1 MDSQPEEE
9 TGLEVGD
16 LVIIQGGRLNKSS
29 GKIYGFS
36 QDRIDILP
44 KGSTSSLIKIPL
56 IDGSPDPEYEIEN
69 ILILKKALRTGFINL
84 VDLRAGQTVET
95 FGSAGE
101 PRGIFKVIRVDEEKD
116 SATFQD
122 ESGEEE
128 NIVFGF
134 TGIPRGSPYEVIR
147 TREESV
153 PEGEKQEGKEEEIQQ
168 AGPVSRVAVDE
179 DDILQEGQAPS
190 AEEERPLDFT
200 IGQVIELPV
209 EEELKE
215 TGTADRIYVDVFQR
229 SEMLSQMI
237 RLLPPIQQRDPL
249 KLQEVRRN
257 VEQMILLRN
266 EVVKY
271 GVTGDP
277 AGIKATSI
285 NTLAELVTRP
295 DVPLSRK
302 VADMTKV
309 LYLDY
314 RKSFTFLGNPIFKEE
329 DPDAGPLE
337 EGLYAE
343 YLIDIIKRA
352 EVLQQSA
359 NETNAAQE
367 VAVQMPKF
375 YLDMEKYRQKI
386 QAPFLLEAGKEAVS
400 TDEEVFRREIPSFES
415 PELNTLEVVGK
426 HMKKSETAVL
436 FNPPPIKQSPFAITR
451 ILKERVA
458 RFSKGE
464 AIRAVETGENPSYT
478 NVLVFPMTV
487 LRDLGPIRSGILAQ
501 DMSLGAARPNSMERI
516 LEELGEITEFPTADS
531 ILNIGINGNILGNV
545 FIKEW
550 LANLRLN
557 IGGLGDAWATLR
569 GYGTKDIEWNLEQA
583 QVLQDKIEQRL
594 AGLRVFMGKQRELAS
609 SQLTNLKF
617 EPQPVLAAQ
626 DSARLL
632 SRIESEPLLQ
642 KVMTDIRE
650 YIGDLALVDINWFT
664 YVFIEYPDLLLAT
677 LGQQPGILT
686 RQRLRHVRILYT
698 NARFAGY
705 RLKRKLLDSGLPPE
719 ENACPHV
726 ERLMKVRKIEKS
738 TEDEP
743 RDVLKV
749 KMLVKLLNDF
759 RGRTEDDWIWCKVCD
774 QHLICAH
781 ELIQIQEF
789 LRPAEQE
796 TLHKEMIIKF
806 SGGQFA
812 GKFICRVCGRAIANL
827 EFDQSLEFDDE
838 GRPMMGRSVMVDRDS
853 IALDELEELLKG
865 PSEIIKGIEFGTETL
880 DLMYLTLK
888 KMAGLMGVN
897 PEEREYRVMVED
909 LSTYLLSLPNRE
921 AYAQATR
928 GKKVQDFDIYYSIN
942 YVSAAAAVL
951 LLKIQTRVPDYIVY
965 YTSSDCKEGFL
976 GYPLE
981 ETEASQGINCIASVV
996 AGIND
1001 NEFPWNMT
1009 TLQKQGNLLKRTD
1022 LIKPLIRK
1030 QIDAFV
1036 KHPTQQTLMKRKRDY
1051 RAKLAGTDKKVGGV
1065 FGVADQIAKS
1075 FRPVPFILSPEDSAK
1090 EVVVAPAASPEKQAT
1105 AWIRMAHMIARK
1117 NAALNPDTP
1126 ISETT
1131 CCLHKLTEP
1140 FPDLAKE
1147 AMPALEE
1154 RRVSVGHKGT
1164 LNTTFYTERPKTLEG
1179 KIDPKD
1185 YFKLFVHLCYQG
1197 DNKGLPH
1204 NIGLTLSCLE
1214 CGLNFKENPNLPLS
1228 TQADPKKAKEE
1239 ESKASAEL
1247 QAHIVSQGIIIN
1259 EETAQ
1264 DLLTTS
1270 RLRSHVVKDPVVPV
1284 PKMSNMLA
1292 ELQEVPPMAGW
1303 ASMLNSIQVVLAELG
1318 PSATRIQIAKASE
1331 DLVNSIIEK
1340 EEFIRIRLGDDVF
1353 RYIESLTR
1361 RSPRECGE
1369 SVTACILV
1377 PFKRWISR
1385 IDVSK
1390 FKILASYELS
1400 KDTENDIMIK
1410 GLGNYLKTIG
1420 DDSELKGLALRKVR
1434 AFIDDLSRICKSV
1447 FPVLRSV
1454 LTPGGQLMT
1463 QYLLRAYVMGT
1474 IQKFLDPHEIPDVEV
1489 YGTDEDGPTEDEGG
1503 VVNMK
1508 ALYRA
1513 LAQSLTKYAVISKTP
1528 TEEEIRLSLEKRV
1541 EKEKQQFIGEMDRM
1555 SKDEKRVEKTL
1566 MSLGMG
1572 KWAAGGSKAIRQYD
1586 PERYETERAERAAAG
1601 IVDYAPEGG
1610 DRIMDM
1616 FGADFGADYDAGGD
1630 RMGGD
1635 YDEGG
1640 MAEDEY

>member
-9 TGLEVGD
+9 IGLEVGD
-16 LVIIQGGRLNKSS
+16 TVRIIGGRLNGTE
-29 GKIYGFS
+29 GKVYGFS
-36 QDRIDILP
+36 TDRLDILP
-44 KGSTSSLIKIPL
+44 TGSTSSLIKIPL
-56 IDGSPDPEYEIEN
+56 IDGAPDPEYEIEDFRT
-69 ILILKKALRTGFINL
+69 KKTLRSGFINL
-84 VDLRAGQTVET
+84 VDLRAGQTIET
-95 FGSAGE
+95 FGPNSE
-101 PRGIFKVIRVDEEKD
+101 PTGTFKVISVNEEKD
-116 SATFQD
+116 SAKFQD
-122 ESGEEE
+122 SAGEEFD
-128 NIVFGF
+128 ITFGF
-134 TGIPRGSPYEVIR
+134 TGIPRGDYAFEVIR
-147 TREESV
+147 TREESI
-153 PEGEKQEGKEEEIQQ
+153 PEGKPEGQGQGQEQKEE

-179 DDILQEGQAPS
+179 EDLLEGQAPS
-190 AEEERPLDFT
+190 LEEEKPLDFT

-215 TGTADRIYVDVFQR
+215 IGTADRIYDDLFQR

-237 RLLPPIQQRDPL
+237 RLLPTIQQRDPL

-266 EVVKY
+266 DVVKY

-277 AGIKATSI
+277 AGLKPTSI

-302 VADMTKV
+302 VVDMTKV

-314 RKSFTFLGNPIFKEE
+314 RKSFTFLGNPIFTEE

-337 EGLYAE
+337 QGLYAE
-343 YLIDIIKRA
+343 YLIDILKRA
-352 EVLQQSA
+352 EVLQQDA

-386 QAPFLLEAGKEAVS
+386 QTPFVLEVGKTSVAA
-400 TDEEVFRREIPSFES
+400 DEEVFRREVPNFES

-426 HMKKSETAVL
+426 HMKKDITVTL

-458 RFSKGE
+458 RFSKGQSL
-464 AIRAVETGENPSYT
+464 RAVETGESPSYT

-501 DMSLGAARPNSMERI
+501 DMSLGAAASSSMERI
-516 LEELGEITEFPTADS
+516 LKELGEITEFPTAES

-545 FIKEW
+545 FIKDW

-569 GYGTKDIEWNLEQA
+569 GYGTKDIEWNIEQA

-594 AGLRVFMGKQRELAS
+594 AGIKVFMGQQRELAA

-617 EPQPVLAAQ
+617 EPQPILSAE
-626 DSARLL
+626 DGARLL

-642 KVMTDIRE
+642 KVFGDIRE
-650 YIGDLALVDINWFT
+650 YTGDLASVDINWFT
-664 YVFIEYPDLLLAT
+664 YLYIEYPDLLLAT
-677 LGQQPGILT
+677 LGQQPATLG
-686 RQRLRHVRILYT
+686 RERLRHVRILYT
-698 NARFAGY
+698 KARFAGY

-719 ENACPHV
+719 ANTCPHV
-726 ERLMKVRKIEKS
+726 ESLLKVRKVAKS

-743 RDVLKV
+743 RDVSKV
-749 KMLVKLLNDF
+749 KLLVKLLNDF
-759 RGRTEDDWIWCKVCD
+759 RGRTENDWIWCKVCD
-774 QHLICAH
+774 EHLVCAH

-796 TLHKEMIIKF
+796 TLHKEMLIKF

-812 GKFICRVCGRAIANL
+812 GKYICRVCGQTLANL

-838 GRPMMGRSVMVDRDS
+838 GRPMMGRSVMVDRDA

-865 PSEIIKGIEFGTETL
+865 PSEIIREIEFGTESQNI
-880 DLMYLTLK
+880 MYLSIK
-888 KMAGLMGVN
+888 KIASLMGIN
-897 PEEREYRVMVED
+897 PDEREYRTMVED
-909 LSTYLLSLPNRE
+909 LSNFILTLPNRD
-921 AYAQATR
+921 AYVQATR
-928 GKKVQDFDIYYSIN
+928 GKKVQDFDIFYSIN
-942 YVSAAAAVL
+942 YVSAAAAIL

-965 YTSSDCKEGFL
+965 YTSADCKEGFF

-981 ETEASQGINCIASVV
+981 QTESSQGITCVASIV

-1022 LIKPLIRK
+1022 MIKPLIRK
-1030 QIDAFV
+1030 QIDSFI
-1036 KHPTQQTLMKRKRDY
+1036 KHPTQQTLLKRKRDY
-1051 RAKLAGTDKKVGGV
+1051 QAKLTGTDKKVGGV
-1065 FGVADQIAKS
+1065 FGVADQIARS
-1075 FRPVPFILSPEDSAK
+1075 FRPVPFILTPEESVK
-1090 EVVVAPAASPEKQAT
+1090 EGIVAAAASPDKQAT
-1105 AWIRMAHMIARK
+1105 AWIRTAHAVARK
-1117 NAALNPDTP
+1117 NAALNAESP

-1131 CCLHKLTEP
+1131 SCLHKLTEP
-1140 FPDLAKE
+1140 FAELSKE
-1147 AMPALEE
+1147 AMPPLEE
-1154 RRVSVGHKGT
+1154 KKVSVIHKGSLT
-1164 LNTTFYTERPKTLEG
+1164 TTFYTELPKTLEG

-1197 DNKGLPH
+1197 DNKGMPH
-1204 NIGLTLSCLE
+1204 KLGLTLTCSE

-1239 ESKASAEL
+1239 ESKASTDL

-1259 EETAQ
+1259 EDTAQ

-1270 RLRSHVVKDPVVPV
+1270 RLRSQVAKNEVVPV
-1284 PKMSNMLA
+1284 PKLANMFA
-1292 ELQEVPPMAGW
+1292 ELILVPPMENW
-1303 ASMLNSIQVVLAELG
+1303 ESMLRSIQVVLAEIG
-1318 PSATRIQIAKASE
+1318 PSPTRIQIAKAAE
-1331 DLVNSIIEK
+1331 ELVQKINER
-1340 EEFIRIRLGDDVF
+1340 EGFIKIRLGDQVF
-1353 RYIESLTR
+1353 NYIESLTR

-1369 SVTACILV
+1369 SITACILV

-1385 IDVSK
+1385 LDVSK
-1390 FKILASYELS
+1390 FKILSSYQLAR
-1400 KDTENDIMIK
+1400 DTEDDIMNK

-1420 DDSELKGLALRKVR
+1420 DDAELKGLALRKVH
-1434 AFIDDLSRICKSV
+1434 AFIDDLSRLCKMV
-1447 FPVLRSV
+1447 FPVLRSI
-1454 LTPGGQLMT
+1454 LTPGGQPMA

-1474 IQKFLDPHEIPDVEV
+1474 IQKFLDPHEIPDIDV
-1489 YGTDEDGPTEDEGG
+1489 YGADGEEEEG
-1503 VVNMK
+1503 VVNMRV
-1508 ALYRA
+1508 LYRA

-1528 TEEEIRLSLEKRV
+1528 TEEEIRLALEKRA
-1541 EKEKQQFIGEMDRM
+1541 EKEKQQFIGEIDRM
-1555 SKDEKRVEKTL
+1555 SRDERKVELTMK
-1566 MSLGMG
+1566 SLGMG

-1586 PERYETERAERAAAG
+1586 PERYEVERAERAAAG
-1601 IVDYAPEGG
+1601 IVDYAGPEGG
-1610 DRIMDM
+1610 DRVTDM
-1616 FGADFGADYDAGGD
+1616 FGTDFGADYDAGGD

-1635 YDEGG
+1635 YNEGT